1 MIPRRLWKSVR
12 GHSSEEAKL
21 ARILHQLPANEAA
34 AVRMDLHIL
43 PSDASLEDVAYLA
56 LRKAGK
62 RDRAARKI
70 IRAAC
75 KD

>member
-1 MIPRRLWKSVR
+1 MIPRRLWKSVK
-12 GHSSEEAKL
+12 GHSSEQAKL
-21 ARILHQLPANEAA
+21 ARILYQLSANEAA
-34 AVRMDLHIL
+34 AIRVDLHIL
-43 PSDASLEDVAYLA
+43 PSDASFEDVAYLA

-62 RDRAARKI
+62 TDRATRKI